1 MAPVG
6 PILADIRSHSVGYPI
21 RQGRNSTTTVQAA
34 LTLDGYGILGLPA
47 THSSLSDP
55 AGPTAG
61 QSSWQGCMQGRETPG
76 PVEAYSGGTPA
87 PVPVQVG
94 SPGSYTVIHGASRA
108 SRSRDWQRG
117 TWVKPGSALLLS
129 CLSPPSSPSTPTRPG
144 SSHLKQ
150 PCICKTRD
158 NRPTTNLYTRPSV
171 CQVMYPPQERPQ
183 HWESQQ
189 E

>member
-1 MAPVG
+1 MILLSAHYVSKHGVQCLAMAPVG
-6 PILADIRSHSVGYPI
+6 PILADIRSHSVSYPI

-61 QSSWQGCMQGRETPG
+61 LHAGPRDTWAQSRLTAEGL
-76 PVEAYSGGTPA
+76 PVPA
-87 PVPVQVG
+87 PVQVG
-94 SPGSYTVIHGASRA
+94 SPGSYTVIQGASRA

-129 CLSPPSSPSTPTRPG
+129 CSPVS
-144 SSHLKQ
+144 L
-150 PCICKTRD
+150 
-158 NRPTTNLYTRPSV
+158 LYLPLLRQLV
-171 CQVMYPPQERPQ
+171 QAQVI
-183 HWESQQ
+183 
-189 E
+189 